1 MSSTFFTMPFVAP
14 VKTAAALTGLAES
27 TMWARIKNKKIA
39 SIKEDGQNGR
49 TLVILDWP
57 GQAPPRE
64 GRPPSFAELVR
75 ERLADPPQ
83 ARAMPEGKHR
93 GRPRKAASP
102 TDTAAEPP
110 LPRRRGRPRTQPAT
124 AAE

>member
-1 MSSTFFTMPFVAP
+1 MPFVAP

-93 GRPRKAASP
+93 GRPRKNAMP
-102 TDTAAEPP
+102 TDTETPQ
-110 LPRRRGRPRTQPAT
+110 PRRRGRPRKQPA